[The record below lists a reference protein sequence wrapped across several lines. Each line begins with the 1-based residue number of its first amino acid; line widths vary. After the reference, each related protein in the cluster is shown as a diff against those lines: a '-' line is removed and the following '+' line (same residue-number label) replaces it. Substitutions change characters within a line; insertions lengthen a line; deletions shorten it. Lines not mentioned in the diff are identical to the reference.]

1 MWGFLYY
8 LGLSLGLACSTA
20 QAKLCLSRQLK
31 LNGDYILGG
40 LFPFGIK
47 EDGVLERT
55 QPKGV
60 LCTKF
65 SALGLLWALAMK
77 MAIEEINSSSALLPG
92 VSLGYDLYDTCT
104 LPMVTMK
111 PSLLFMSRIGSR
123 DIGAYCNYT
132 QYLPRV
138 VAVVGPHSS
147 DLALITGKFFGFFLM
162 PQVSYG
168 ASTDRLSNRELYPSF
183 FRTIPSDRVQ
193 LQAIV
198 DLLSLFNWNWVAAVG
213 SDDEYGRQGLSIFS
227 TLANS
232 RSICI
237 AHEGTLPLPRVQDS
251 QDLGKVESILRQIN
265 QSSVKVV
272 VLFSSE
278 AAARNLFQYC
288 IQTKVTPK
296 VWVAS
301 DSWLVSEQVSRLPGI
316 QRVGTILGFLL
327 RSSPLPEF
335 SDYVNQCLTQAANQ
349 TFCDTLGEA
358 PPQSHDDVVGPQCPQ
373 CDDISHKDI
382 ESGLLHHQT
391 FAAYAAAYSVAQALH
406 LSLGCNASGCPSQ
419 NRIRPWELVSK
430 MYDLRFSARS
440 LTLQFDNSGNVD
452 MPYDLKLWV
461 WHSNKKLELLT
472 VGSFQGGLKLNRSQI
487 RWHGQ
492 SNEEPVSRCS
502 RECEEGQVR
511 RIKGFHSC
519 CYDCT
524 GCKAGTYMQNRD
536 NLSCTA
542 CEHHQWSPDLST
554 QCFPRTI
561 RFLAWG
567 EPVVIAL
574 LLLLVLVMGLS
585 LAALGLF
592 CYHWASPVVRA
603 SGGNLSCFGL
613 GCLTLVCLS
622 VLQFPG
628 RPSRVS
634 CLAQQPLFHLTLT
647 GCLSTLFLKSA
658 EIFLASE
665 FPGRAGRLRNW
676 LHEPRAW
683 LLVTLLLL
691 MEGALC
697 TWYLL
702 AFPPFVM
709 TDWQVLP
716 REALIHCRVRSWF
729 SFGTVHMVNVALAFL
744 CFLGTFMVQSQ
755 AGRYNVARGITFAML
770 VYFITWISFVPLFA
784 NVHKLYQPAV
794 QMAAIL
800 LCALGILATFY
811 LPKCYLLLW
820 ESHLNTQEFF
830 QSFLEL
836 GPWDRGKDQE
846 GKAAKKESQ

>member
-1 MWGFLYY
+1 M
-8 LGLSLGLACSTA
+8 ADE
-20 QAKLCLSRQLK
+20 QAEFNLK
-31 LNGDYILGG
+31 LVLVSFKQCLNEKEEVLMDPYITGWKG
-40 LFPFGIK
+40 L
-47 EDGVLERT
+47 VR
-55 QPKGV
+55 
-60 LCTKF
+60 F
-65 SALGLLWALAMK
+65 SAMGLLWALAMK
-77 MAIEEINSSSALLPG
+77 MAIEEINNSSALLPG
-92 VSLGYDLYDTCT
+92 IHLGYDLYDTCT

-111 PSLLFMSRIGSR
+111 PSLLFMSQIGSR

-132 QYLPRV
+132 RYWPRV
-138 VAVVGPHSS
+138 VAVIGPHSS
-147 DLALITGKFFGFFLM
+147 ELALMTGKLFGFFLM

-168 ASTDRLSNRELYPSF
+168 ASSDRLSNRELFPSF

-227 TLANS
+227 TLANN

-237 AHEGTLPLPRVQDS
+237 AHEGTLPLPRVQES
-251 QDLGKVESILRQIN
+251 RDLGKVESILRQIN
-265 QSSVKVV
+265 QSIVQVV

-288 IQTKVTPK
+288 IQTNVSPK

-301 DSWLVSEQVSRLPGI
+301 EAWLASEQVIRLPGI
-316 QRVGTILGFLL
+316 QGVGTILGFLL
-327 RSSPLPEF
+327 QSSPLPEF

-349 TFCDTLGEA
+349 TFCNTLGEA
-358 PPQSHDDVVGPQCPQ
+358 PPQSDDDVVGPQCPQ

-382 ESGLLHHQT
+382 ASGLDHYQP
-391 FAAYAAAYSVAQALH
+391 FSVYAAVYSVAHALH

-419 NRIRPWELVSK
+419 NRTRPWELVSK

-440 LTLQFDNSGNVD
+440 LTLQFDNSGNVN
-452 MPYDLKLWV
+452 MTYDLKLWV
-461 WHSNKKLELLT
+461 WHSNTKLELLT
-472 VGSFQGGLKLNRSQI
+472 VGSFREGLELNRSQI

-492 SNEEPVSRCS
+492 GNEEPVSRCS

-511 RIKGFHSC
+511 RVKGFHSC
-519 CYDCT
+519 CYDCLD
-524 GCKAGTYMQNRD
+524 CKAGTYRQNRD
-536 NLSCTA
+536 NSSCTV
-542 CEHHQWSPDLST
+542 CEYHQWSPDLST

-561 RFLAWG
+561 KFLAWR

-574 LLLLVLVMGLS
+574 LLLLVLAVGLS
-585 LAALGLF
+585 LVALGLF
-592 CYHWASPVVRA
+592 CYHWGSPVVQA

-634 CLAQQPLFHLTLT
+634 CLAQQPLFHLPLT

-665 FPGRAGRLRNW
+665 FPGQAGRLRNW
-676 LHEPRAW
+676 LHGPRAW
-683 LLVTLLLL
+683 LLVALLLL

-702 AFPPFVM
+702 AFPQFMM
-709 TDWQVLP
+709 TDWQALP
-716 REALIHCRVRSWF
+716 REALMHCRVRSWF
-729 SFGTVHMVNVALAFL
+729 SFGMVHTVNVALAFL

-755 AGRYNVARGITFAML
+755 AGRYNLARGITFAML
-770 VYFITWISFVPLFA
+770 VYFITWISFIPLFA
-784 NVHKLYQPAV
+784 NVHKLYQPAM

-800 LCALGILATFY
+800 LCAVGILATFY

-820 ESHLNTQEFF
+820 ESHLNSQEFF

-836 GPWDRGKDQE
+836 GPWDRGEDQE
-846 GKAAKKESQ
+846 GKAVKKESQ